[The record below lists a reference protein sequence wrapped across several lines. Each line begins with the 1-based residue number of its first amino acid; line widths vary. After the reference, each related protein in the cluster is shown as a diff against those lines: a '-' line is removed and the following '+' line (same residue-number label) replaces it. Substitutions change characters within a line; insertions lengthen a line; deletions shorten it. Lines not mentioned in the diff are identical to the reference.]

1 MLRRL
6 LLRFEPRFEYLVMVL
21 GLCGAL
27 VAGIQMNAQT
37 LPSPQ
42 QAGPA
47 EALVSR
53 SVAVANGESLSA
65 VVDLAGF
72 TLVRIDMPAAWTAAN
87 LTVQTCTTSVAA
99 TCRDLYDEFGNEV
112 EIVAAQGRAIR
123 TSPGDY
129 TLARYW
135 RFRSGTSA
143 VPVPQAADR
152 FLILVVKA
160 FK

>member
-1 MLRRL
+1 MNLRRRL
-6 LLRFEPRFEYLVMVL
+6 LIEYGIIAL
-21 GLCGAL
+21 GLAFAATLGH
-27 VAGIQMNAQT
+27 QMNAQT
-37 LPSPQ
+37 LPTPQ
-42 QAGPA
+42 QAGRA
-47 EALVSR
+47 EALVSKP
-53 SVAVANGESLSA
+53 VAIASGESLSG
-65 VVDLAGF
+65 VVDLAGY

-87 LTVQTCTTSVAA
+87 LTMQTCATSAEA

-143 VPVPQAADR
+143 AAVAQAADR
-152 FLILVVKA
+152 SLILVMKA
-160 FK
+160 FNQ